1 MKIELVIRQQ
11 LNLNLS
17 PQMLLLRDL
26 LQMDSVELEQYVENA
41 ASENPFLRL
50 EPSRQAPRFAAP
62 FPQREWS
69 ERYMERD
76 ETGDFL
82 SRLPDPNGPD
92 LYSVLH
98 ADADRLPSSFPQRT
112 ALHCLISSLEKN
124 GRLET
129 PLESISALSGISLS
143 TLQKA
148 LSVLQ
153 NMEPVGMGARSL
165 EECLALQMKH
175 LYPEDTLA
183 ISLIC
188 HHLAELARKDF
199 GKLAKKYSAAP
210 DRIREVLERIRRLD
224 PFPLPVPA
232 EEDEP
237 RYVRED
243 ITAVRTAGGF
253 SLSLCDD
260 LSDRLDLD
268 PEYLIL
274 LDSVPE
280 GPDRRWMLDKKQGAE
295 SLLSHI
301 HTRGQLLLEVAA
313 YLSAKQADHLLDPA
327 APLRPLTLTQ
337 VSKDLDL
344 HLSVLSRLIS
354 GKYLRLGARL
364 IPLRSLFVREFMS
377 DGKRFSA
384 SQIRAVLAEI
394 IETEPPDSILTDQK
408 LCEELKK
415 RGIVIARRTAAK
427 YRKELGIAVLRK
439 RKQSP
444 NQ

>member
-26 LQMDSVELEQYVENA
+26 LQMDSVELEQYVQTA
-41 ASENPFLRL
+41 VSENPFLRL
-50 EPSRQAPRFAAP
+50 EPSRQVTRFAAP
-62 FPQREWS
+62 PQREWS
-69 ERYMERD
+69 ERFTERD
-76 ETGDFL
+76 DTGDLL

-98 ADADRLPSSFPQRT
+98 ADADRLSCSFPEKT
-112 ALHCLISSLEKN
+112 ALHCLISCLEKN
-124 GRLET
+124 GRLEM
-129 PLESISALSGISLS
+129 PLETVSDLFDISLPLLHRS
-143 TLQKA
+143 LA
-148 LSVLQ
+148 LLWE
-153 NMEPVGMGARSL
+153 MEPVGMGARSL
-165 EECLALQMKH
+165 EECLSLQMKH

-183 ISLIC
+183 VSLIRQ
-188 HHLAELARKDF
+188 HLAELARKDF
-199 GKLAKKYSAAP
+199 GKLARKYSVEPA
-210 DRIREVLERIRRLD
+210 RIREILEHIRQLD
-224 PFPLPVPA
+224 PYPLPVPA
-232 EEDEP
+232 EEEP
-237 RYVRED
+237 VRYVREEL
-243 ITAVRTAGGF
+243 TAVRTAGGF

-274 LDSVPE
+274 LDKVPE
-280 GPDRRWMLDKKQGAE
+280 GPDRYWMLSKKQDAE
-295 SLLSHI
+295 NLLSHI
-301 HTRGQLLLEVAA
+301 RTRGQLLLEVAA
-313 YLSAKQADHLLDPA
+313 YLSGKQADYLLDPTS
-327 APLRPLTLTQ
+327 PLRPLTLTQ
-337 VSKDLDL
+337 ASQDLGL
-344 HLSVLSRLIS
+344 HLSVLSRLIN

-394 IETEPPDSILTDQK
+394 IETEPPDSLLTDLK

-439 RKQSP
+439 RKRSP